1 MSITYDSFYFSR
13 KRNLIPSFKSLFYV
27 LLLFVFIQCSSS
39 KNSILGTVFV
49 RKGFTPEKKYGT

>member
-1 MSITYDSFYFSR
+1 M
-13 KRNLIPSFKSLFYV
+13 PSSKSLFYV
-27 LLLFVFIQCSSS
+27 LFLFVFIQCSSS